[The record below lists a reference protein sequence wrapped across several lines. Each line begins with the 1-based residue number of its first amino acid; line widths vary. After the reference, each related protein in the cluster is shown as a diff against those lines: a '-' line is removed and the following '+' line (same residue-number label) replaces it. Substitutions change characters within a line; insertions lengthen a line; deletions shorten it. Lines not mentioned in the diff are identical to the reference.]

1 MIVLHRDG
9 LRIEAAAIPE
19 HDGSCCVTAEVYDGV
34 RMVRG
39 YYRHVDVPAE
49 HHVEAARTIA
59 EELACM
65 SAESE

>member
-19 HDGSCCVTAEVYDGV
+19 LDGSCCVTAEVFDGS
-34 RMVRG
+34 RMIRG
-39 YYRHVDVPAE
+39 YYRHVEATPAR
-49 HHVEAARTIA
+49 HAEAARAVA

-65 SAESE
+65 SSEAE